1 MKSITSAIF
10 LFFLLSICCVFDANA
25 KQELTISAAASL
37 AESFTEIGKEF
48 ELRHP
53 EIKINFN
60 FAASGPLL
68 QQISQ
73 GAPVDVFASADVATM
88 EKAKKNDLI
97 IPETYYEFAGNTLV
111 LIEPI
116 KAGNIKDINGLSA
129 DNIKKIAIGTPES
142 VPVGNYTKK
151 MLESKGLWEK
161 LKDKYVF
168 ALSVKQALEYV
179 QRAEV
184 DAGFVYKTDAMTRK
198 DKVKIV
204 ESYTLSEKVL
214 YPIAIIKTSEKKEAA
229 KKFIDFLKGDISLKI
244 FEKYGFI
251 KP

>member
-1 MKSITSAIF
+1 MKFIKLTLLFSFIMSFIF
-10 LFFLLSICCVFDANA
+10 IFNANA

-37 AESFTEIGKEF
+37 TESFNEIGKEF
-48 ELRHP
+48 ENKNP
-53 EIKINFN
+53 DIKINFN
-60 FAASGPLL
+60 FAASGQLF

-73 GAPVDVFASADVATM
+73 GAPVDIFASADVATM
-88 EKAKKNDLI
+88 EKAKKADLI
-97 IPETYYEFAGNTLV
+97 APKTYYEFVANTLV
-111 LIEPI
+111 LIEPVN
-116 KAGNIKDINGLSA
+116 AGKMKDINSLLD

-142 VPVGNYTKK
+142 VPVGSYTKK
-151 MLESKGLWEK
+151 MLELKGLWEK
-161 LKDKYVF
+161 LNDKYVL

-198 DKVKIV
+198 DKVKII

-229 KKFIDFLKGDISLKI
+229 QKFIDFLKDENTLKI
-244 FEKYGFI
+244 FEKYGFM